1 MKIQVTGLI
10 ATAALT
16 LALSG
21 CQPSTN
27 ENVNTNANAVARNTN
42 TPLPT
47 PSPTISETSRRAP
60 TREEYERDK
69 ERYQR
74 EAKNSGSK
82 VGTGLNDGWLWVK
95 TRFDLAAADDLRDS
109 TINVDVDNATVT
121 LTGSV
126 ANVAQKTK
134 AEAVTKSV
142 EGVKGVKNM
151 LKVAVANSNANT
163 NANTKASPTPRK

>member
-10 ATAALT
+10 ASAAMT

-27 ENVNTNANAVARNTN
+27 ENINSNANASLARNTN
-42 TPLPT
+42 TPLPS
-47 PSPTISETSRRAP
+47 PSPTVSETSRRAP

-74 EAKNSGSK
+74 EAKGAGSK

-109 TINVDVDNATVT
+109 TVNVDVDNGVVT
-121 LTGSV
+121 LNGSV
-126 ANVAQKTK
+126 ATVAQKTK
-134 AEAVTKSV
+134 AEAVAKSV
-142 EGVKGVKNM
+142 EGVKSVKNM
-151 LKVAVANSNANT
+151 LKVVAANSNANT
-163 NANTKASPTPRK
+163 HASPTPRK

>member
-10 ATAALT
+10 ATTTLT

-27 ENVNTNANAVARNTN
+27 ENVNANANATLARNTN

-47 PSPTISETSRRAP
+47 PSPTVSETSRRAP

-134 AEAVTKSV
+134 AEAVAKSV

-151 LKVAVANSNANT
+151 LKVVVANS